1 MHGRSEGIGPR
12 PRGANSVRFTVMT
25 PDDELVGW
33 FATRGREVEA
43 LRALTGG
50 ITATHMRR
58 TPITEDAL
66 AALVRGLNHPS
77 PRVRWW
83 CVQVLDH
90 ATDPRAV
97 TAISALLEDEVPRVR
112 RVAAHAL
119 GCVSCKPEW
128 DGALP
133 AGIATKLASIAAAD
147 PNQKVRNEATFALS
161 RRGST

>member
-1 MHGRSEGIGPR
+1 MAS
-12 PRGANSVRFTVMT
+12 
-25 PDDELVGW
+25 DDELVAR
-33 FATRGREVEA
+33 FATRGREIEA

-58 TPITEDAL
+58 TPITEEAL

-97 TAISALLEDEVPRVR
+97 TAISALLEDDVPRVR
-112 RVAAHAL
+112 RAAAHAL
-119 GCVSCKPEW
+119 GCISCKPEW

-133 AGIATKLASIAAAD
+133 AGITAKLADIAVAD
-147 PNQKVRNEATFALS
+147 PNQKVRREATFALS
-161 RRGST
+161 RRERT

>member
-1 MHGRSEGIGPR
+1 
-12 PRGANSVRFTVMT
+12 MT
-25 PDDELVGW
+25 ADDELVGW
-33 FATRGREVEA
+33 FATRGQEVEA

-58 TPITEDAL
+58 TPISEKAL

-112 RVAAHAL
+112 RAAAHAL

-128 DGALP
+128 NGALP
-133 AGIATKLASIAAAD
+133 AGIATRLADTAAAD
-147 PNQKVRNEATFALS
+147 PNQKVRNEATYTLS
-161 RRGST
+161 RLEHI